1 MAQIVE
7 ISLKIPSLRVR
18 REGKEDPETI
28 ANGEIR
34 FNKRIELESIPK
46 VGEILTM
53 EVGSGGSFE
62 CEVSRSDWRDD
73 KNIFVIACRYTK
85 RSISPA
91 EYQALVDAPD
101 WELRPLI

>member
-28 ANGEIR
+28 ANSEVR
-34 FNKRIELESIPK
+34 FTKRVELESIPK
-46 VGEILTM
+46 VGEVLTM

-73 KNIFVIACRYTK
+73 MNIFVIACRYSK
-85 RSISPA
+85 RSIAPA
-91 EYQALVDAPD
+91 DYQALIDAQD
-101 WELRPLI
+101 WEVKSLI